1 MKLDKASQMSSLW
14 NYVNWLFKQKLTIM
28 KFERNYA
35 VMNSCP
41 LSFTTFIITVFW
53 KRSTRC
59 N

>member
-1 MKLDKASQMSSLW
+1 MKLDQASQMSSLW

-35 VMNSCP
+35 VMNCP
-41 LSFTTFIITVFW
+41 LSFTTCIITVFW